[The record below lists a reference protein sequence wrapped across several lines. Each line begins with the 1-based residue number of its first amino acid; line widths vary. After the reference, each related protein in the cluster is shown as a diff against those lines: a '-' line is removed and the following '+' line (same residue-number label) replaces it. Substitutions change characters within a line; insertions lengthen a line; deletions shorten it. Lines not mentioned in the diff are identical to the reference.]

1 MKTNTYKAA
10 GALIIIF
17 ILGFSAGYVF
27 NNLVSKRASAQ
38 ETPSAYSDEHRSGQ
52 SQARM
57 QERRMQGQGQGRT
70 VEEQEE
76 RIERARKHMREHLA
90 LEEDQAEPLFELIR
104 ESRDE
109 RRAIMNESRRSF
121 RELME
126 QHDSEFHEQLGRI
139 LTEDQLIV
147 WDSLYAR
154 SEPPSGN
161 QRGRQ

>member
-17 ILGFSAGYVF
+17 ILGFSAGYMF

-52 SQARM
+52 TQARM
-57 QERRMQGQGQGRT
+57 QERRMQGQGRT

-76 RIERARKHMREHLA
+76 RIERAREHMREHLV